1 MNFYKL
7 MNNTVYGQTMENVR
21 KDRNIKLVTT
31 NARRK
36 QLVSE
41 PDYHTC
47 KRFSQNLIAIDLRK
61 KKVYMSKPIYVG
73 QAVLDISKTL
83 MYKFFYDYLQPK
95 YGDQVKLCFMDTD
108 SFIFYVE
115 TDDFYKG
122 ISNDVIEWFD
132 TSD

>member
-1 MNFYKL
+1 MN
-7 MNNTVYGQTMENVR
+7 
-21 KDRNIKLVTT
+21 
-31 NARRK
+31 
-36 QLVSE
+36 
-41 PDYHTC
+41 
-47 KRFSQNLIAIDLRK
+47 
-61 KKVYMSKPIYVG
+61 KPIYVG

-95 YGDQVKLCFMDTD
+95 YGDQVKLCFTDTD